1 MNCAKI
7 ILNGESI
14 STKRIQL
21 FIDYTTRPIIKKVF
35 VDRFVRNDQKEIYL
49 IAGAGDVVSSLEVYN
64 IDSIEEEKE
73 TKDLLIFVKD
83 QEAKK

>member
-14 STKRIQL
+14 PIKRIQIL
-21 FIDYTTRPIIKKVF
+21 IDYTTRPIAKKVI
-35 VDRFVRNDQKEIYL
+35 VDRFVRNNEKEIYL
-49 IAGAGDVVSSLEVYN
+49 IAGSGDVVSSLEVYP

-83 QEAKK
+83 QEQKR